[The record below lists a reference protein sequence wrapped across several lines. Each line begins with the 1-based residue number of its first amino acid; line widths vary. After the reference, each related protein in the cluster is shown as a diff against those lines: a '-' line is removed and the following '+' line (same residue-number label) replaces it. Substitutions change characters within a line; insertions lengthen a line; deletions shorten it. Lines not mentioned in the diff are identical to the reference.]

1 MIDLL
6 EGLCGTCGPSGHEG
20 SVREM
25 ITEKIKPYVDG
36 VRTDALGNLVATMF
50 LKGFLTGAANMKG
63 KAAPGGKKGACQETA
78 FDPMTPQTHKGDP
91 NGVKRL
97 MLVAHMDEVGLMV
110 THIDEDGFLRF
121 APIGP
126 IEERFLPGRRVR
138 FAGGAVGIIGIE
150 PVEKADDVK
159 FSRMFVDL
167 GEKAVKPLSSRVNV
181 GDVACFDTEFR
192 LVSSSGESF
201 TGKRVISKA
210 LDDRTG
216 CVVLMESAKR
226 LDELRKNGDGYRE
239 MEHGEPSREESLVIS
254 FVFTV
259 QAQLGPRGAK
269 TSAFALAPDEA
280 LVIDVTPARDTP
292 GAAASGI
299 TSGVR
304 LGAGPVIRV
313 KDARFV
319 SSPDVRKTLVDAA
332 ASANIPY
339 QMEVLPADDSAP
351 ETGGMDAAAIQLIG
365 EGVPTGVISIP
376 ARYMHTPS
384 EMVDLDD
391 IWKTVEL
398 TVRWILMRC
407 APGSLERS

>member
-20 SVREM
+20 PVREM
-25 ITEKIKPYVDG
+25 IIEKIKPYVDE

-50 LKGFLTGAANMKG
+50 LTGFFSGDASREGARL
-63 KAAPGGKKGACQETA
+63 GKKTTSEENL
-78 FDPMTPQTHKGDP
+78 DPMTREGSP
-91 NGVKRL
+91 NKAKRL

-110 THIDEDGFLRF
+110 THVDEGGFARF

-138 FAGGAVGIIGIE
+138 FAGGAVGIVGIE
-150 PVEKADDVK
+150 PVEKADDIK

-167 GEKAVKPLSSRVNV
+167 GVKARKPSSYTVSV

-192 LVSSSGESF
+192 LVNPSE
-201 TGKRVISKA
+201 TDAAEKRVISKA

-216 CVVLMESAKR
+216 CVVLIESAKR
-226 LDELRKNGDGYRE
+226 IDELRKDGNACRKRGQ
-239 MEHGEPSREESLVIS
+239 GEPKGEPNRKESLMLS

-269 TSAFALAPDEA
+269 TSAFALAPDTA
-280 LVIDVTPARDTP
+280 LVVDVTPAQDAP
-292 GAAASGI
+292 GAAASGVR
-299 TSGVR
+299 SGVR

-313 KDARFV
+313 KDSRFV
-319 SSPDVRKTLVDAA
+319 SSFDVRKTLIDVAE
-332 ASANIPY
+332 SGNIPY
-339 QMEVLPADDSAP
+339 QMEVLTADDNAP
-351 ETGGMDAAAIQLIG
+351 KTGGMDASAIQLVG

-391 IWKTVEL
+391 IRKTVEL
-398 TVRWILMRC
+398 TVRWILTRC
-407 APGSLERS
+407 PPGSFERS